1 MPAAATY
8 TFAATC
14 PKGVEALLARE
25 LREMGI
31 AGVTERSAVVT
42 FTGPLGMGYRACLWS
57 RLASRVL
64 LQLTEFP
71 ASTAEA
77 LYDGTIAVAWEE
89 HISPDGTIA
98 VDAVG
103 STKGLTH
110 SGFAARKVKD
120 AVVDRLRE
128 RFDRRPSVD
137 LTAPDVRLNLR
148 LHKERATLSLDL
160 AGAPLHERG
169 YRTPGEQVAAPLK
182 ENLAAAVLVRAGW
195 PEVAAAGGALMDPMC
210 GSGTLLIEG
219 ALMAGDRAPGLLR
232 STWGFEHWL
241 GHDAEAWD
249 DLLAEADDRAE
260 AGLER
265 LPLIAGSDSDA
276 SAIELARACAK
287 RAGLAGL
294 ITLEVADVASLTR
307 PADAAKGLLVTNP
320 PYGVRLGERA
330 TLGDLYATLGR
341 RLAAAFEGWRAAV
354 LTPDA
359 ELARATGLRS
369 SARHRLYNGAIETGL
384 FVFEITPGSVRA
396 EVRRTPDAPS
406 GAGAGDGDGGS
417 PRAVGTTAM
426 PRSAGA
432 EMVANRL
439 RKNLKHLSKWARRE
453 GVTCFRVYDADLPEY
468 AAAVDLYEEAGCG
481 RRFAHV
487 QEYAAPAS
495 VDPDKAALRLD
506 EIVEVIPEVLGVAP
520 GDVVVKVRR
529 RQRGDAQ
536 YERQAATGEFI
547 EVAEGGLRFLVNLR
561 DYLDTGIFLDHRP
574 VRALVRD
581 LASGRRVCN
590 LFAYTGSVS
599 VYAAAGGATETV
611 TVDMSSTYLGWA
623 KRQMAL
629 NGFPESRRHRFERAD
644 VLAWLG
650 AEGER
655 IAAGTREP
663 YGLVFVDPP
672 TFSTSKKMGERT
684 FDVQR
689 DHVALLRASAA
700 LLADDGELVF
710 SNNNRR
716 FVLDADALP
725 ELDIEDVTA
734 ATIPPDFARTPRI
747 HACFRIRLTKEN
759 APE

>member
-1 MPAAATY
+1 VTTLSERY
-8 TFAATC
+8 IATC
-14 PKGVEALLARE
+14 PKGVEALLAKE
-25 LREMGI
+25 LRDLG
-31 AGVTERSAVVT
+31 ARDVTERSAAVT
-42 FTGPLGMGYRACLWS
+42 FAGPLSIAYRACLWS

-64 LQLTEFP
+64 LQLAEFP
-71 ASTAEA
+71 SATAEA
-77 LYDGTIAVAWEE
+77 LYDGTIAVPWEE

-160 AGAPLHERG
+160 AGSPLHERG

-182 ENLAAAVLVRAGW
+182 ESLAAAVLVRAGW
-195 PEVAAAGGALMDPMC
+195 PEVAASGGALMDPMC

-232 STWGFEHWL
+232 TTWGFERWL
-241 GHDAEAWD
+241 AHDAGAWG

-265 LPLIAGSDSDA
+265 LPLIAGSDNDP

-287 RAGLAGL
+287 RAGLAGR
-294 ITLEVADVASLTR
+294 ISLEVADVASLAR
-307 PADAAKGLLVTNP
+307 PADASTGLVVTNP

-330 TLGDLYATLGR
+330 TLGALYATLGS
-341 RLAAAFEGWRAAV
+341 RLAASFTGWRAAV

-384 FVFEITPGSVRA
+384 FVFEITPGAVRA
-396 EVRRTPDAPS
+396 EVRRTPDAVAPAAERDDGPPHAL
-406 GAGAGDGDGGS
+406 GA
-417 PRAVGTTAM
+417 TAM

-432 EMVANRL
+432 AMVANRL
-439 RKNLKHLSKWARRE
+439 RKNLKHRSKWARRE

-468 AAAVDLYEEAGCG
+468 AAAVDLYEETGTG

-487 QEYAAPAS
+487 QEYAPPAS
-495 VDPDKAALRLD
+495 IDPDKAALRLD
-506 EIVEVIPEVLGVAP
+506 EIVDAIPDVLDVAP

-529 RQRGDAQ
+529 RQRGEAQ
-536 YERQAATGEFI
+536 YERQAVTGEFI
-547 EVAEGGLRFLVNLR
+547 EIAEGGLRFLVNLR

-581 LASGRRVCN
+581 LASARRVCN
-590 LFAYTGSVS
+590 LFAYTGAVS
-599 VYAAAGGATETV
+599 VYAAAGGASETV

-629 NGFPESRRHRFERAD
+629 NGFAEGRRHRFERAD
-644 VLAWLG
+644 VLAWLQT
-650 AEGER
+650 EGEG
-655 IAAGTREP
+655 IAARTREP

-672 TFSTSKKMGERT
+672 TFSTSKRMGERT

-710 SNNNRR
+710 SNNYRR
-716 FVLDADALP
+716 FVLDEAALP
-725 ELDIEDVTA
+725 GLEITDVTA
-734 ATIPPDFARTPRI
+734 ATIPPDFARAPRI
-747 HACFRIRLTKEN
+747 HSCFRIRLTMEE
-759 APE
+759 APA

>member
-1 MPAAATY
+1 MPTLSGRY
-8 TFAATC
+8 IATC

-25 LREMGI
+25 LRDLG
-31 AGVTERSAVVT
+31 AADVTERSAAVT
-42 FTGPLGMGYRACLWS
+42 FAGSLATAYRACLWS

-64 LQLTEFP
+64 LQLAEFP
-71 ASTAEA
+71 AATAEA
-77 LYDGTIAVAWEE
+77 LYDGTIAISWEE

-160 AGAPLHERG
+160 AGSPLHERG

-182 ENLAAAVLVRAGW
+182 ESLAAAVLVRAGW
-195 PEVAAAGGALMDPMC
+195 PEVAAAGGALLDPMC

-219 ALMAGDRAPGLLR
+219 ALMAGERAPGLLR
-232 STWGFEHWL
+232 TTWGFERWL
-241 GHDAEAWD
+241 GHDPNAWD
-249 DLLAEADDRAE
+249 ALLVEADDRAE

-276 SAIELARACAK
+276 SAIELARACVG
-287 RAGLAGL
+287 RAGLAGR
-294 ITLEVADVASLTR
+294 ITLAVADVASLAR
-307 PADAAKGLLVTNP
+307 PADAATGLVVTNP
-320 PYGVRLGERA
+320 PYGVRLGDRA
-330 TLGDLYATLGR
+330 TLGDLYATLGS
-341 RLAAAFEGWRAAV
+341 RLAASFTGWRAAV

-369 SARHRLYNGAIETGL
+369 AARHRLYNGAIETGL
-384 FVFEITPGSVRA
+384 FVFEIAPGSVRA
-396 EVRRTPDAPS
+396 EVRRTPSETAATDEAADRGAVPHAP
-406 GAGAGDGDGGS
+406 
-417 PRAVGTTAM
+417 GTTAV

-468 AAAVDLYEEAGCG
+468 AVAVDLYQETGTG

-487 QEYAAPAS
+487 QEYAPPAS
-495 VDPDKAALRLD
+495 IDADKAALRLG
-506 EIVEVIPEVLGVAP
+506 EIVEVIPAVLGVAP
-520 GDVVVKVRR
+520 DDVVVKVRR
-529 RQRGDAQ
+529 RQRGEAQ
-536 YERQAATGEFI
+536 YERQSATGEFT
-547 EVAEGGLRFLVNLR
+547 EVAEGGLRFLINLR

-574 VRALVRD
+574 VRALVRE
-581 LASGRRVCN
+581 LASGRRFCN

-599 VYAAAGGATETV
+599 VYAAAGGASETV

-629 NGFPESRRHRFERAD
+629 NGYSEGRVHRFERAD
-644 VLAWLG
+644 VLNWLDVESG
-650 AEGER
+650 R
-655 IAAGTREP
+655 IAAGAREP

-689 DHVALLRASAA
+689 DHVELLRAAAA

-710 SNNNRR
+710 SNNYRR
-716 FVLDADALP
+716 FTLDVDALP
-725 ELDIEDVTA
+725 ELDIDDVTPG
-734 ATIPPDFARTPRI
+734 TIPPDFARTPRI
-747 HACFRIRLTKEN
+747 HSCFRIRVTEEN
-759 APE
+759 PLV

>member
-1 MPAAATY
+1 MPALSGRY
-8 TFAATC
+8 IATC

-25 LREMGI
+25 LRDLGAAE
-31 AGVTERSAVVT
+31 VTERSAAVT
-42 FTGPLGMGYRACLWS
+42 FAGPLPTAYRACLWS

-64 LQLTEFP
+64 LELAEFP
-71 ASTAEA
+71 AATAEA
-77 LYDGTIAVAWEE
+77 LYDGTIAIAWEE

-160 AGAPLHERG
+160 TGSPLHERG

-195 PEVAAAGGALMDPMC
+195 PEVAAAGGALIDPMC

-232 STWGFEHWL
+232 TTWGFERWL
-241 GHDAEAWD
+241 GHDPDAWD
-249 DLLAEADDRAE
+249 ALLAEADDRAE

-265 LPLIAGSDSDA
+265 LPLIAGSDADA
-276 SAIELARACAK
+276 SAIELARACAG
-287 RAGLAGL
+287 RAGLAGR
-294 ITLEVADVASLTR
+294 ITLEVADVASLAR
-307 PADAAKGLLVTNP
+307 PADASTGLVVTNP

-330 TLGDLYATLGR
+330 TLGALYATLGR
-341 RLAAAFEGWRAAV
+341 RLAASFTGWRAAV

-384 FVFEITPGSVRA
+384 FVFEITPGAVRA
-396 EVRRTPDAPS
+396 EVRRAPDAPP
-406 GAGAGDGDGGS
+406 GARVDDGDGDS
-417 PRAVGTTAM
+417 RRAVGSTAM

-468 AAAVDLYEEAGCG
+468 AVAVDLYEETGSG
-481 RRFAHV
+481 RRLAHV
-487 QEYAAPAS
+487 QEYAPPAS
-495 VDPDKAALRLD
+495 IDLEAAALRLD
-506 EIVEVIPEVLGVAP
+506 EVVEVIPDVLGVAP

-529 RQRGDAQ
+529 RQRGEAQ

-574 VRALVRD
+574 VRALVRE

-590 LFAYTGSVS
+590 LFAYTGAVS
-599 VYAAAGGATETV
+599 VYAAAGGASATV

-629 NGFPESRRHRFERAD
+629 NGFAEGRTHRFERAD
-644 VLAWLG
+644 VLAWLD
-650 AEGER
+650 AEAER

-672 TFSTSKKMGERT
+672 TFSTSKRMGERT

-710 SNNNRR
+710 SNNYRR
-716 FVLDADALP
+716 FVLDIAALP
-725 ELDIEDVTA
+725 ELDITDVTA

-747 HACFRIRLTKEN
+747 HSCFRIRLTKED
-759 APE
+759 APQ

>member
-1 MPAAATY
+1 MTATGRY
-8 TFAATC
+8 VATC
-14 PKGVEALLARE
+14 PKGVEVLLGRE
-25 LREMGI
+25 LRELG
-31 AGVTERSAVVT
+31 AADVCERPAAVT
-42 FTGPLGMGYRACLWS
+42 FTGPLEVAYRACLWS

-64 LQLTEFP
+64 LVLAEFP
-71 ASTAEA
+71 AATAEE
-77 LYDGTIAVAWEE
+77 LYDGTIAVPWEE

-137 LTAPDVRLNLR
+137 LDAPDVRLNLR
-148 LHKERATLSLDL
+148 LHKERASLSLDL

-195 PEVAAAGGALMDPMC
+195 SEVAASGGALIDPMC

-219 ALMAGDRAPGLLR
+219 AFVAADRAPGLLR
-232 STWGFEHWL
+232 TVWGFKQWL
-241 GHDAEAWD
+241 GHDASAWD
-249 DLLAEADDRAE
+249 ALLAEADERAE
-260 AGLER
+260 VGLDR
-265 LPLIAGSDSDA
+265 LPLITGSDIDA
-276 SAIELARACAK
+276 SAIELARACAR
-287 RAGLAGL
+287 RAGLAGR
-294 ITLEVADVASLTR
+294 ITLKVADVASLVR
-307 PADAAKGLLVTNP
+307 PADAATGLVVTNP

-330 TLGDLYATLGR
+330 TLGDLYAMLGS
-341 RLAAAFEGWRAAV
+341 RLATSFTGWRAAV

-369 SARHRLYNGAIETGL
+369 SARHTLYNGAIETGL
-384 FVFEITPGSVRA
+384 FVFEVGSGSVRA
-396 EVRRTPDAPS
+396 EVRRAPDAAAEGGVVASAASHAS
-406 GAGAGDGDGGS
+406 GA
-417 PRAVGTTAM
+417 TAM
-426 PRSAGA
+426 LRSPGA

-468 AAAVDLYEEAGCG
+468 AAAVDLYEEAGTG

-487 QEYAAPAS
+487 GEYAPPAS
-495 VDPDKAALRLD
+495 IDPDKAESRLV
-506 EIVEVIPEVLGVAP
+506 EIVEAIPEMLGIAP
-520 GDVVVKVRR
+520 DDVVVKVRR

-536 YERQAATGEFI
+536 YERQAATGEFVEI
-547 EVAEGGLRFLVNLR
+547 AEGGLRFLVNLR

-574 VRALVRD
+574 VRALVRE
-581 LASGRRVCN
+581 LAAGRRFCN
-590 LFAYTGSVS
+590 LFAYSGAVS
-599 VYAAAGGATETV
+599 VYAAAGGARETV

-629 NGFPESRRHRFERAD
+629 NGFAEGRSHRFERAD
-644 VLAWLG
+644 VLAWLT
-650 AEGER
+650 AERAR
-655 IAAGTREP
+655 IASGASEP
-663 YGLVFVDPP
+663 YGLVFLDPP

-689 DHVALLRASAA
+689 DHVELLRSAAA
-700 LLADDGELVF
+700 LLADDGEMVF
-710 SNNNRR
+710 SNNYRR
-716 FVLDADALP
+716 FVLDIDALP
-725 ELDIEDVTA
+725 ELDIHDVTPK
-734 ATIPPDFARTPRI
+734 TIPPDFARSPRI
-747 HACFRIRLTKEN
+747 HVCFRIR
-759 APE
+759 ARPRSPRVD